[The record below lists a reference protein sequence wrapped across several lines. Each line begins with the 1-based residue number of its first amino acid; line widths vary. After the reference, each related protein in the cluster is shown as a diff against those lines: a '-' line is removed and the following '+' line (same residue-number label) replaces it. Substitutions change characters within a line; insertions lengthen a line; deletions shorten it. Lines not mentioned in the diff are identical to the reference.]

1 MWTHRI
7 IGSAFAIFGALI
19 LIGLETL
26 QYAGSAAGEQL
37 LIEMGI
43 PGTLLLALFGI
54 LFLSFGVLYSSSQAA
69 ERRTRMRK
77 PFRFN
82 IPR

>member
-7 IGSAFAIFGALI
+7 IGAAFAIFGALI

-26 QYAGSAAGEQL
+26 QYAGSVTSERL
-37 LIEMGI
+37 LVELGI

-54 LFLSFGVLYSSSQAA
+54 LFLSFGVLYSSSHGG
-69 ERRTRMRK
+69 ERRTRLRK
-77 PFRFN
+77 PWRFN

>member
-7 IGSAFAIFGALI
+7 IGAAFAIFGALI

-54 LFLSFGVLYSSSQAA
+54 LFLSFGVLYSSSHGGP
-69 ERRTRMRK
+69 RRSRMRK
-77 PFRFN
+77 PWRFN